1 MDEINDISM
10 SAIENLFRFIKKNI
24 CLIHLDLSN
33 AGLVE
38 KQLWLFGSTL
48 RRSYQ
53 LRGLHLSGNPGITSQ
68 LKGYLF
74 ARARCIKPG
83 PKNVIDFRHLPSKKK
98 NGERQTEDKYLERLQ
113 LTVTN
118 YHKKVEGVNAPSDN
132 KDIKN
137 LIFTRQ
143 LGHKLDI
150 PGSGQWKMIDNH
162 HHDCWVCDREC
173 YTILFWSPEIGLA
186 RKA

>member
-1 MDEINDISM
+1 MVKLTEQEKVKDEGGLTEDMDEINDTSM
-10 SAIENLFRFIKKNI
+10 NAIENLFKFIKKNI

-33 AGLVE
+33 TGLVE

-74 ARARCIKPG
+74 MRARCIKPG
-83 PKNVIDFRHLPSKKK
+83 PKNVIDFRQLPSKKK
-98 NGERQTEDKYLERLQ
+98 KVEKQSEAEYLERLQ

-118 YHKKVEGVNAPSDN
+118 YHKKVEGVNTHQDN
-132 KDIKN
+132 KDVKN
-137 LIFTRQ
+137 LIFTR
-143 LGHKLDI
+143 
-150 PGSGQWKMIDNH
+150 
-162 HHDCWVCDREC
+162 
-173 YTILFWSPEIGLA
+173 
-186 RKA
+186 

>member
-1 MDEINDISM
+1 M
-10 SAIENLFRFIKKNI
+10 
-24 CLIHLDLSN
+24 IHLDLSN
-33 AGLVE
+33 TGLVE

-74 ARARCIKPG
+74 KRARCIKPG
-83 PKNVIDFRHLPSKKK
+83 PKNVIDLKFLPSKNKT
-98 NGERQTEDKYLERLQ
+98 NERQTEATYLERLH

-118 YHKKVEGVNAPSDN
+118 YHKKVEGVSTPLNN
-132 KDIKN
+132 KEVKN

-143 LGHKLDI
+143 LGHKKDI
-150 PGSGQWKMIDNH
+150 PGSG
-162 HHDCWVCDREC
+162 
-173 YTILFWSPEIGLA
+173 
-186 RKA
+186 